1 MTQTF
6 DHESLI
12 GEMESTDRSNV
23 ARAFSLLPLMWAAG
37 CSLGPAIGGYLSR
50 PALRYPH
57 LFAAHGSLG
66 FNGLWEEYPYFLPCV
81 VSACITWISVLLG
94 VFFLEET
101 LPSKV
106 QAKREKLA
114 RKKAAKAAQEQRDED
129 QSPLLGSSSDGRAR
143 SSSPTS
149 YGATAASPR
158 PDGTVPSR
166 PLTER
171 SPERLKYHRSL
182 RESLLDSFRSHKQ
195 PQSAVNGPTAQGDS
209 ELPEPRPSRPT
220 PRPIRGR
227 SRSYLGHVQS
237 WTSGFTPQG
246 SRDLTPIGSPN
257 LGSNAQLGEDAEAA
271 PTAAEEGPQSRPSKS
286 DGSVMS
292 MLRNAQVRRVMVS
305 YAFLSLTNVGIDSV
319 QVLYFWEPI
328 SLGGL
333 SFPSTITGTLLS
345 CSGLLGVIVQLFLFP
360 NIQRRIGTLPLY
372 RLCMTI
378 FPLVPLILPL
388 ANLAA
393 RRGLREGREHH
404 EEGGFEQDV
413 LPASRVLVEILIGI
427 AIGLRMLAIMAL

>member
-1 MTQTF
+1 MRLAEPVAFTLCFPFIGDMLWDLKATTDRGQVGMYAGIVESAFAAVQTLTVLQWGRAS
-6 DHESLI
+6 DKLGRRPIIVSGLI
-12 GEMESTDRSNV
+12 GSSISTLLFGLSKSFWFLVAARCLNGALNGNVVPYWRDGVDRSLQRCQGLLAV
-23 ARAFSLLPLMWAAG
+23 AAHVGRRLLPR
-37 CSLGPAIGGYLSR
+37 PAIGGYLSR

-209 ELPEPRPSRPT
+209 ELPS
-220 PRPIRGR
+220 
-227 SRSYLGHVQS
+227 Q
-237 WTSGFTPQG
+237 
-246 SRDLTPIGSPN
+246 D
-257 LGSNAQLGEDAEAA
+257 
-271 PTAAEEGPQSRPSKS
+271 
-286 DGSVMS
+286 
-292 MLRNAQVRRVMVS
+292 
-305 YAFLSLTNVGIDSV
+305 
-319 QVLYFWEPI
+319 
-328 SLGGL
+328 
-333 SFPSTITGTLLS
+333 
-345 CSGLLGVIVQLFLFP
+345 
-360 NIQRRIGTLPLY
+360 
-372 RLCMTI
+372 
-378 FPLVPLILPL
+378 PLVPHRGRFADAQDHILVMSKAGRVVSRP
-388 ANLAA
+388 
-393 RRGLREGREHH
+393 REVETSPQSVAQIWEAMHSLEKMPR
-404 EEGGFEQDV
+404 
-413 LPASRVLVEILIGI
+413 LPRQQQKKDRSRDRLNPMGAS
-427 AIGLRMLAIMAL
+427 